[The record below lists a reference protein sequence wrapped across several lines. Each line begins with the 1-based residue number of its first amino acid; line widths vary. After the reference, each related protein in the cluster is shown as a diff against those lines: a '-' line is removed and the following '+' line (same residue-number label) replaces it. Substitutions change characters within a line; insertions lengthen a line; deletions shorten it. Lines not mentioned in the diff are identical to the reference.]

1 MFTCG
6 LLCWDLYLCIFVESL
21 LKFSCVAF
29 ISENI
34 ITIVLLR
41 SCISLL
47 SVVLL
52 WQEQDGSIYGV
63 LINVPIREQSFFLFF
78 FLFSFFLFFLL
89 QI

>member
-63 LINVPIREQSFFLFF
+63 LINVPIREQSF
-78 FLFSFFLFFLL
+78 LFSFFLFSL